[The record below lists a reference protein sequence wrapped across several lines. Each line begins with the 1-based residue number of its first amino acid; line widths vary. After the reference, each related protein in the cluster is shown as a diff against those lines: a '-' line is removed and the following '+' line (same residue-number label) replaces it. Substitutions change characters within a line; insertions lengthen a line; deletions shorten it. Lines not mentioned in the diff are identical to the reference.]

1 MEKIFGET
9 ASIGGKSRSML
20 TAGLCKKIVL
30 QGGFIVKQHRFWA
43 WGAVICMIMVIITGY
58 KHK

>member
-9 ASIGGKSRSML
+9 ASIGGKSRRML